1 LYFYIIKNVELTDI
15 FSNFKKNLLIIL
27 IFHLLLFFRTFMPNF
42 SNLTIAK
49 FLIIMLFTLTSCK
62 TIENLPGGDARTTS
76 PDPKE
81 RVKKNLEE
89 GRGFRLDTA
98 LKGGGKGGEFLFAS
112 ANELWRASL
121 DTLDFM
127 PLSSVNYSGGII
139 ITDWYSDGDSIDES
153 VKISIR
159 FLTNEVRADALDI
172 KVFYK
177 KCNQVASCK
186 ISQKTGSL
194 SAELKKQILSKATI
208 YKKQNKD
215 KNFKP
220 YEGPTVDTTK

>member
-1 LYFYIIKNVELTDI
+1 
-15 FSNFKKNLLIIL
+15 
-27 IFHLLLFFRTFMPNF
+27 MPNF
-42 SNLTIAK
+42 LYLRITK
-49 FLIIMLFTLTSCK
+49 FLIVGLFALTSCK
-62 TIENLPGGDARTTS
+62 TLENLPGGDARENP

-98 LKGGGKGGEFLFAS
+98 MVGKGGDFMFAS

-139 ITDWYSDGDSIDES
+139 ITDWYSDANSLDES
-153 VKISIR
+153 IKISIR
-159 FLTNEVRADALDI
+159 FLTNEVRSDALDI
-172 KVFYK
+172 KIFYK

-208 YKKQNKD
+208 YKKQNDD

-220 YEGPTVDTTK
+220 YQGGTNRKKIK